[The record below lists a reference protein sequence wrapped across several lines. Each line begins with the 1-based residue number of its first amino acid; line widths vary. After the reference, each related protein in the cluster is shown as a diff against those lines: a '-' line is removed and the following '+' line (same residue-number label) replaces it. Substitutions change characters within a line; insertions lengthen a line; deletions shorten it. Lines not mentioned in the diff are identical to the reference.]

1 MNTPIVQFLNW
12 AFASISS
19 YEGKLQQRLRLS
31 CWQLTACGV
40 IGHAKQASRLLFH
53 AQDDQLRLAE
63 CQFLATY
70 GTVYSLV
77 VNLSVG
83 LTQKIEESA
92 VRPSSVLLRG

>member
-1 MNTPIVQFLNW
+1 M
-12 AFASISS
+12 
-19 YEGKLQQRLRLS
+19 GHLQDSAAVKVSCSTIATS

-70 GTVYSLV
+70 RHGLLACGRP
-77 VNLSVG
+77 LSRA
-83 LTQKIEESA
+83 KIKD
-92 VRPSSVLLRG
+92 